1 MQTNISKIYKDKTIL
16 ITGGT
21 GYIGSCLT
29 HALSKIDCNLKVLSG
44 SSSSW
49 IPETNNANMTLLYG
63 DVSNFNLWS
72 TILDDVDYIFHL
84 ASVDGINDYK
94 REIEVNAMSMLHLIN
109 VCKSKGLSPKI
120 VFSSSANIFG
130 NVSSVP
136 VNEEFPD
143 KPASIW
149 SIHKLL
155 VEQYLKLY
163 YYQFNINSVCL
174 RLPNV
179 YGIAPNKQTI
189 TRAVINKVIYK
200 ALNGENLFLYSNHN
214 CIRDYIFI
222 DDVISALLLAGGME
236 KDISKGQFYVIGSE
250 EGKTISEA
258 WKLISKK
265 VSEKLGEEVIV
276 EKDSTFKLTP
286 MEMRNFIANT
296 SSFNKVTGWNSEIT
310 FEKGIDLTVDAM
322 WDSLHMHI

>member
-1 MQTNISKIYKDKTIL
+1 MLTNISNIYKDKTIL

-29 HALSKIDCNLKVLSG
+29 CALSKIDCNLKVLSG

-49 IPETNNANMTLLYG
+49 VPETKNANMKLLSG
-63 DVSNFNLWS
+63 DISNFSFWNA
-72 TILDDVDYIFHL
+72 ILDDVDYIFHL
-84 ASVDGINDYK
+84 ASVEGLNDHK
-94 REIEVNAMSMLHLIN
+94 REIEVNVMSMLHLIN

-130 NVSSVP
+130 NVSRIP
-136 VNEEFPD
+136 VNEEFRD
-143 KPASIW
+143 KPESIF

-163 YYQFNINSVCL
+163 YHQYNINSVCL

-189 TRAVINKVIYK
+189 NRAVINKVIYK

-222 DDVISALLLAGGME
+222 DDVISALLLAGGIE
-236 KDISKGQFYVIGSE
+236 KDISKGQSYVIGSE
-250 EGKTISEA
+250 EGKRISEA
-258 WKLISKK
+258 WNLISKK
-265 VSEKLGEEVIV
+265 VSEKSGGEVII
-276 EKDSTFKLTP
+276 EKKLDFKLAP
-286 MEMRNFIANT
+286 IEMRNFIAKT
-296 SSFNKVTGWNSEIT
+296 SSFNKITGWKTEVT
-310 FEKGIDLTVDAM
+310 FEKGIEITVNAI
-322 WDSLHMHI
+322 WDGLNI

>member
-1 MQTNISKIYKDKTIL
+1 MQTNISKIYKNKTIL

-21 GYIGSCLT
+21 GYVGSCLT
-29 HALSKIDCNLKVLSG
+29 HALSKIDCHLKVLSK

-49 IPETNNANMTLLYG
+49 TPESNNANMTLLYG
-63 DVSNFNLWS
+63 DVSNFNLWN
-72 TILDDVDYIFHL
+72 TIIDDVDYIFHL
-84 ASVDGINDYK
+84 ASVDGVNDYK
-94 REIEVNAMSMLHLIN
+94 LEIDVNAMSMLHLIN
-109 VCKSKGLSPKI
+109 ACKSKGLSPKI

-130 NVSSVP
+130 NVSNVP

-143 KPASIW
+143 NPESLW

-179 YGIAPNKQTI
+179 FGMSPNKQTI
-189 TRAVINKVIYK
+189 TRTVINKVIYK

-222 DDVISALLLAGGME
+222 DDAISALLLAGGIE
-236 KDISKGQFYVIGSE
+236 KDISKGQFYVIGSGQ
-250 EGKTISEA
+250 GKTISEA
-258 WKLISKK
+258 WKLISQK

-276 EKDSTFKLTP
+276 EKDSTFKPTP
-286 MEMRNFIANT
+286 MEMRNFVANT
-296 SSFNKVTGWNSEIT
+296 SNFNNVTGWNSEIT
-310 FEKGIDLTVDAM
+310 LEEGIDLTVEAM
-322 WDSLHMHI
+322 WDSLHIHI